1 LTFPI
6 IQKDR
11 FAMAFGYLNA
21 FDILKAATLA
31 LLAVLLFSLGSV
43 TRPTSLGAYLSFSAI
58 MLLQGVEM
66 LAPSF
71 SEKAKNP
78 ARRLLLLRLS
88 IVLQLLLASIL
99 VAVTDGSGSIYELV
113 YLLPI
118 ISAATKLPGRD
129 VAVVVGGSVLAMIGF
144 IVSGEQLT
152 ASILS
157 VKEFQDSVAALVYF
171 TMAGLLTYFFAK
183 SERDQRLRYQT
194 LASTLTNT
202 NEELRETQTQLT
214 DRLAELALMEE
225 RVQRVSQMAALG
237 ELAGQLAH
245 EVRNPLGIIRGAA
258 EMLAARVSDP
268 STYRHITVLIEE
280 ADRLNQAVEGVLRLG
295 TPLRMKLTRLDLVE
309 LLQGVAQIS
318 SASSAPAR
326 SSVKLTVPSEPL
338 WIRGDRDLLHQAFT
352 NLVRNAFQAMP
363 AGGTVTITAES
374 ASDEDYVVTSI
385 ADAGIGLSEDDV
397 RRLGE
402 PFFSKR
408 PGGIGLG
415 FSLARRVMLEHG
427 GSVTVRSILRQGT
440 TVSIHLPALQAIHEK
455 ELPVESFNA

>member
-1 LTFPI
+1 
-6 IQKDR
+6 
-11 FAMAFGYLNA
+11 MAFGYLNA
-21 FDILKAATLA
+21 FNILKAATLA

-66 LAPSF
+66 LAPSL
-71 SEKAKNP
+71 SENARNP
-78 ARRLLLLRLS
+78 ILRVLLLRVS
-88 IVLQLLLASIL
+88 ILLQLLLASIL

-129 VAVVVGGSVLAMIGF
+129 VGIVVGGSVLAMIGF
-144 IVSGEQLT
+144 ILTGEQLT
-152 ASILS
+152 ASIMS

-183 SERDQRLRYQT
+183 SEREQRLRYQT
-194 LASTLTNT
+194 LATTLANT
-202 NEELRETQTQLT
+202 NEELRDTQTQLT
-214 DRLAELALMEE
+214 DRLAELAMMDE

-258 EMLAARVSDP
+258 EMLAGRVSDP
-268 STYRHITVLIEE
+268 SIYRHITVLIEE
-280 ADRLNQAVEGVLRLG
+280 ADRLNKAVEGVLRLSM
-295 TPLRMKLTRLDLVE
+295 PLRMKLLRLDLVE
-309 LLQGVAQIS
+309 LLEGIAQIS
-318 SASSAPAR
+318 SASSVPIG
-326 SSVKLTVPSEPL
+326 SSVKLIVPSEPL
-338 WIRGDRDLLHQAFT
+338 WIRGDRDLLYQALT

-363 AGGTVTITAES
+363 TGGIVTITVDS
-374 ASDEDYVVTSI
+374 TSDDGHVVTSI
-385 ADAGIGLSEDDV
+385 ADAGIGLSEEDI

-408 PGGIGLG
+408 PTGVGLG
-415 FSLARRVMLEHG
+415 FSLARRVVSEHG
-427 GSVTVRSILRQGT
+427 GSVKVESVLGQGT
-440 TVSIHLPALQAIHEK
+440 TVSIHLPVLRTIHEK
-455 ELPVESFNA
+455 PLPVESFNA